1 VNYSQSD
8 IYLNQHVGEAAHFNF
23 FFSLGQTF

>member
-1 VNYSQSD
+1 VNYSQSVPTAD
-8 IYLNQHVGEAAHFNF
+8 QHIGEASHFNF